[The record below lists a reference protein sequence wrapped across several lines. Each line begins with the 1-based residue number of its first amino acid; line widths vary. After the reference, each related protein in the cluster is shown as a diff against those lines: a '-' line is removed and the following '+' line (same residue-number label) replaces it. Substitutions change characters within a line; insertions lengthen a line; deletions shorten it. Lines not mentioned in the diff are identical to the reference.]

1 MATERESVEKKG
13 SLEVAGKGDE
23 KYQDVGSLYCDEI
36 CESIAKKEISS
47 AALVPD
53 ESMDSFQSPEYF
65 SFQQE
70 LPETDSKGS
79 SMIRES
85 NAEFFSKRTPLS
97 TARNG
102 ELVLGWYRMRTEW
115 QLNGTIW
122 SDGKKGSLEDVG
134 SLYFDVICDS
144 IAKKEIS
151 SAALVRDESMDSLF
165 YDANEDIESSFRNDH
180 KVRDKLSPTTVEGVI
195 PGTKCSNLMNIARA
209 LNIFLFRQELP
220 ETESKGSSMIRES
233 NVEFFSKGTPLS
245 TARLEGQS
253 ASEKLGAIENGSS
266 LRKGHEP
273 INILPLG
280 IEMQGYRLLWV
291 PLSRAYDMETPF
303 VSPSVMTML
312 EEKRE
317 ENIVFEE
324 EIEDENLLATES
336 KPAEVKMY
344 QDENLMATERESVE
358 KKGSLEVAG
367 KDDEKYKDVGSLYC
381 EEICESVARK
391 EISSAALVLDESMDS
406 LFYDAKDDILRH
418 TTVQGVILGTKCSN
432 MMNITRALN
441 IFLFNKNCQT
451 QKPKGIQRSENP
463 MLSSFQQEPDLL
475 MF

>member
-1 MATERESVEKKG
+1 MV
-13 SLEVAGKGDE
+13 SLCLAVKDLSEN
-23 KYQDVGSLYCDEI
+23 
-36 CESIAKKEISS
+36 
-47 AALVPD
+47 
-53 ESMDSFQSPEYF
+53 
-65 SFQQE
+65 
-70 LPETDSKGS
+70 DSK
-79 SMIRES
+79 
-85 NAEFFSKRTPLS
+85 K
-97 TARNG
+97 
-102 ELVLGWYRMRTEW
+102 
-115 QLNGTIW
+115 
-122 SDGKKGSLEDVG
+122 DVG

-151 SAALVRDESMDSLF
+151 SAALVLDESLDSLF

-180 KVRDKLSPTTVEGVI
+180 K
-195 PGTKCSNLMNIARA
+195 
-209 LNIFLFRQELP
+209 
-220 ETESKGSSMIRES
+220 
-233 NVEFFSKGTPLS
+233 
-245 TARLEGQS
+245 
-253 ASEKLGAIENGSS
+253 
-266 LRKGHEP
+266 
-273 INILPLG
+273 
-280 IEMQGYRLLWV
+280 QGYRLLWV

-303 VSPSVMTML
+303 VSPSEMTMI

-324 EIEDENLLATES
+324 EIEDENLLATEN

-367 KDDEKYKDVGSLYC
+367 KDDEKYKDVGYLYC

-391 EISSAALVLDESMDS
+391 EISSAALVLDESIDS

-451 QKPKGIQRSENP
+451 
-463 MLSSFQQEPDLL
+463 
-475 MF
+475 